1 MTQVLA
7 TLERSVA
14 VEPPGLDVEVRAT
27 GALGARVIAT
37 LRAAGIAVA
46 LNGAG
51 AQAAV
56 SIVAEDLARLISVGQ
71 LRKRLR
77 ADEGAC
83 VVIVSPDC
91 GSVSARRAIRAG
103 ASAVVLEAHIDDTL
117 VPAVR
122 AVAAGLSALPLPLRT
137 AQDHPA
143 LSHRER
149 EVLRLAIA
157 GNTNSEI
164 ATGMFLAQSTVKSH
178 LSSAYRKIGAG
189 SRKEATSLILDPDE
203 GLLEV
208 VFGTRAEARPQAFS
222 G

>member
-1 MTQVLA
+1 MAQVMA
-7 TLERSVA
+7 SVERSVA
-14 VEPPGLDVEVRAT
+14 VDPAHPGVEVTAT
-27 GALGARVIAT
+27 GTLGARIAAT
-37 LRAAGIAVA
+37 LREGGITVA
-46 LNGAG
+46 QNGAG
-51 AQAAV
+51 ASASI
-56 SIVAEDLARLISVGQ
+56 SIVCEDLGRLIPVSQLKERIGTGRGAAIVVVAPECSPVG
-71 LRKRLR
+71 
-77 ADEGAC
+77 
-83 VVIVSPDC
+83 
-91 GSVSARRAIRAG
+91 ARRAIRAG
-103 ASAVVLEAHIDDTL
+103 ASAVVLEAVLEDTL

-137 AQDHPA
+137 AEDRPA

-208 VFGTRAEARPQAFS
+208 VFGTRPAPGAQAFT